1 MGWWNDVNVEPKRA
15 FRFLMTLGSEASRSI
30 SSYFI
35 KTVKK
40 PNFTMDGAQEVKY
53 IGHTFKYPGR
63 MKWEDVTVT
72 IIDPASPDASAAL
85 MNILQASGYNSPRA
99 ANLNAQVSISKASA
113 QAALGGVKIS
123 QINAAG
129 HQIDSWSLVNP
140 FLIGV
145 DFGELSYD
153 TDDIVNYTLTI
164 SYDHA
169 TFATNGSVG
178 PTVHPNVKTQ

>member
-1 MGWWNDVNVEPKRA
+1 MTFWNDVTVEPKRA
-15 FRFLMTLGSEASRSI
+15 FRFVMTLGGAATNLAS
-30 SSYFI
+30 YYI
-35 KTVKK
+35 KSVKK

-72 IIDPASPDASAAL
+72 IIDPATPDASAIM
-85 MNILQASGYNSPRA
+85 MNILQASGYNSPLS
-99 ANLNAQVSISKASA
+99 NTPDVMVTVSKASA
-113 QAALGGVKIS
+113 QAALGGVRIQ
-123 QINAAG
+123 QINATG
-129 HQIDSWSLVNP
+129 GIIETWNLVNP
-140 FLIGV
+140 FVIGV

-169 TFATNGSVG
+169 QLGHTSTAVNDFVSL
-178 PTVHPNVKTQ
+178 KT